1 MISSCIKS
9 VISLHTMS
17 HVSCYGYIISHTFVR
32 VVSKNLPLEN
42 ILKWNGLVL
51 NWCLP
56 ICNKLNI
63 IWLLI
68 LEIQNFSSSVEKYF
82 TEQILDVSSLMLPF
96 DSILFHLW
104 GTRQISMAAG
114 LTKRATYLHTS
125 ADDNLF
131 SIHSHQVKKDLP
143 PSSLV
148 LVDCIH
154 KWWSINK

>member
-1 MISSCIKS
+1 
-9 VISLHTMS
+9 MS
-17 HVSCYGYIISHTFVR
+17 HVSCYGYIISHTFVW

-82 TEQILDVSSLMLPF
+82 TEQILDVSLLMLPF

-104 GTRQISMAAG
+104 GT
-114 LTKRATYLHTS
+114 RATYLHTS

>member
-82 TEQILDVSSLMLPF
+82 TEQILDVSLLMLPF

-143 PSSLV
+143 PQLPCPCRLHS
-148 LVDCIH
+148 
-154 KWWSINK
+154 

>member
-1 MISSCIKS
+1 MKVLKHDILMHKKCYIFTHNVTCQLLWLHYKSHLCASSHKKFTFRKYIK
-9 VISLHTMS
+9 VK
-17 HVSCYGYIISHTFVR
+17 C
-32 VVSKNLPLEN
+32 
-42 ILKWNGLVL
+42 LVL

-63 IWLLI
+63 TWLLI

-82 TEQILDVSSLMLPF
+82 TEQILDVSLLMLPI

-143 PSSLV
+143 PQLPCPCRLHS
-148 LVDCIH
+148 
-154 KWWSINK
+154 